1 MTARETELT
10 QQLAAALR
18 ENQLLREKINL
29 LVRRVF
35 GSSSEKMDAAQLQL
49 LLSGT
54 ELIEPAAEQQAEVP
68 KSKPQTQAARRAKVP
83 RLPQNLPVVEEVV
96 DPEPVKAQPEQ
107 WRQIGQEVSEQLDY
121 EPARYFRRR
130 M

>member
-18 ENQLLREKINL
+18 EKQLLREKINL

-35 GSSSEKMDAAQLQL
+35 GVWVFGRKKALRMLRTFPKFWTSVFLGNLALRKSDAA
-49 LLSGT
+49 
-54 ELIEPAAEQQAEVP
+54 
-68 KSKPQTQAARRAKVP
+68 
-83 RLPQNLPVVEEVV
+83 
-96 DPEPVKAQPEQ
+96 
-107 WRQIGQEVSEQLDY
+107 
-121 EPARYFRRR
+121 